1 MKIDKWI
8 KQDTFFNGVLREI
21 GLHLG
26 VCVWLSMVYIKN
38 NSIANFT
45 NIPKDS
51 FNQRNVSGVKVH
63 RNQRAT

>member
-8 KQDTFFNGVLREI
+8 KQETFFNGVLREI

-26 VCVWLSMVYIKN
+26 VWLSMDYIKN

-51 FNQRNVSGVKVH
+51 FN
-63 RNQRAT
+63 

>member
-1 MKIDKWI
+1 MKNVKIDKWI
-8 KQDTFFNGVLREI
+8 KQETFFNGVLREI

-45 NIPKDS
+45 NIPEDS
-51 FNQRNVSGVKVH
+51 FN
-63 RNQRAT
+63 